1 MSIQMQIT
9 LLSLANFDYE
19 VNIYTHIHIVPEFE
33 TEHTLPLS

>member
-19 VNIYTHIHIVPEFE
+19 IYTRIHIVPELE

>member
-19 VNIYTHIHIVPEFE
+19 AHIHIVPEFE